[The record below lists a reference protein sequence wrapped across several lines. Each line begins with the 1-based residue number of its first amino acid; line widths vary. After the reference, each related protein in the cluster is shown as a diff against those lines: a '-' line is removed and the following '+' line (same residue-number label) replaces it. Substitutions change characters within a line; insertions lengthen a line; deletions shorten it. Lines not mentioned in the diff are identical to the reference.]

1 MSYFNGNYLSQTAGQ
16 FASFDRGLSHRSESF
31 NHIQRNTAEDDLE
44 ISQLQ
49 REVSDLSGQEY
60 DCESVQKETKQIE
73 AQVQSLTEKIVEQ
86 NAEARTQREAMLLHI
101 AKAQA
106 AVKTQQKKLE
116 RVEAE
121 YRKYLLENA
130 DAEML
135 VRNRQFKAH
144 QTTDVLRDATIAYQ
158 NVKNDFAK
166 VRNESKIITQDKAQI
181 KNQIQELEDDLDKK
195 MTEFKLLKERIVQQ
209 QNQLANFESLF
220 ARMEAKNAEMTKEE
234 SQFQKKIDE
243 TDYEIFSLMAQ
254 LTSLMNEVEQL
265 KNEAFG
271 LRSDILSLEA
281 KIIKR
286 QEAIKENE
294 KALVDLDELVQ
305 TEQQSIQQKV
315 DFIGDLRE
323 KEQEKQQKIEE
334 KKQDIQAFKEKT
346 ELLKRFSMKAFEEF
360 GRYVKLD
367 KTIKATFARGYQF
380 NFAGEFSQS
389 QIHSEVKLY

>member
-1 MSYFNGNYLSQTAGQ
+1 MSYFNGKYLSQTAGQ
-16 FASFDRGLSHRSESF
+16 FASFDRDLSHRSDSF
-31 NHIQRNTAEDDLE
+31 NHVQRNVAEDDLE

-60 DCESVQKETKQIE
+60 DCESVQKETKHFE

-86 NAEARTQREAMLLHI
+86 NAEARTQREAMLLQI

-116 RVEAE
+116 RVETE
-121 YRKYLLENA
+121 YKKYLLENA

-135 VRNRQFKAH
+135 MKNRQFKAN

-158 NVKNDFAK
+158 NIKNDFVK

-195 MTEFKLLKERIVQQ
+195 MTEFKLLKERIVWQ
-209 QNQLANFESLF
+209 QNQLTNFESLF
-220 ARMEAKNAEMTKEE
+220 GRMEAKNAEMTQEE
-234 SQFQKKIDE
+234 SQLQKKIEE
-243 TDYEIFSLMAQ
+243 TDYEIFSLMVQ

-281 KIIKR
+281 KIAKR
-286 QEAIKENE
+286 QETIKENE
-294 KALVDLDELVQ
+294 KTLVDLDELVQ
-305 TEQQSIQQKV
+305 TEQQSKQQKV
-315 DFIGDLRE
+315 AFIDDLKE
-323 KEQEKQQKIEE
+323 KEQDKQQKIEE
-334 KKQDIQAFKEKT
+334 KKQDIQDFKEKT

-367 KTIKATFARGYQF
+367 KAIKATFARGYQF
-380 NFAGEFSQS
+380 NVIGELSQS
-389 QIHSEVKLY
+389 QNSFRS